1 MAASLNQCTFI
12 GRLGKD
18 PDFNVTPSGTP
29 VAKFSLAID
38 QYKGKSQEKETLWLN
53 IVAWDKLAE
62 IVEKYA
68 EKGRLVLVQGR
79 LDVNTYTDKES
90 VKRQSIQIIANLVQ
104 LLDSKPQNG
113 EAKAAYSVNAA
124 DADPFADETIS

>member
-18 PDFNVTPSGTP
+18 PDFNVTSSGKP

-38 QYKGKSQEKETLWLN
+38 QYKGKGQDKETLWLN
-53 IVAWDKLAE
+53 IVAWDTLAE

-68 EKGRLVLVQGR
+68 EKGRLALVQGR
-79 LDVNTYTDKES
+79 LDVSAYTDKEGI
-90 VKRQSIQIIANLVQ
+90 KRQSLQIIANLVQ

-113 EAKAAYSVNAA
+113 EAKAPGAA
-124 DADPFADETIS
+124 SSGDDDPFADE

>member
-1 MAASLNQCTFI
+1 MSASLNQCTFI

-18 PDFNVTPSGTP
+18 PDFTVTSAGMPI
-29 VAKFSLAID
+29 AKFSLAID
-38 QYKGKSQEKETLWLN
+38 QHKGKGQEKDTLWLN

-68 EKGRLVLVQGR
+68 GKGRLVLVQGR
-79 LDVNTYTDKES
+79 LDVSSYTDKDGIR
-90 VKRQSIQIIANLVQ
+90 RQNIQIIASQVQ

-113 EAKAAYSVNAA
+113 GTNASAIPA
-124 DADPFADETIS
+124 DVDPFDDLP